1 MPSTYY
7 SVKLPLDGDNLGKF
21 LALVVID
28 TVELAT
34 MATSSVFVD
43 QKIEQQEFNK
53 KMQHF

>member
-43 QKIEQQEFNK
+43 QKIEHQEFNK